1 MGFLHKERRGGE
13 QAAMIPLEVADLDIS
28 EDVLRQGGL
37 CEFLAYFRAYK
48 IAKPG
53 LTNA

>member
-1 MGFLHKERRGGE
+1 MT
-13 QAAMIPLEVADLDIS
+13 PLEVADLDIS
-28 EDVLRQGGL
+28 EDHLRPGGL
-37 CEFLAYFRAYK
+37 REFLAYFRTYK